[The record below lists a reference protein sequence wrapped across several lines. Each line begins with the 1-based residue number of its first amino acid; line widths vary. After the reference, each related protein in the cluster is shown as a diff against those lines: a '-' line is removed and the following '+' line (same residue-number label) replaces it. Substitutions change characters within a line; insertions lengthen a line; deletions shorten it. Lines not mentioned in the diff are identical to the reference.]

1 MTAIILAAGLG
12 SRYGG
17 LKQIDPVGPHG
28 EFIIDYSVYDCIR
41 AGFDRIVFIIK
52 EENLEAFEE
61 TIGSRIKG
69 DVEIAY
75 AFQNPNDLPDGF
87 SLPSERTKPWGTA
100 HALRACRHI
109 VEDKFIIFNADDFYG
124 RETFKNMYDSLAEV
138 NSGLFTMPGYNLA
151 NTLSANG
158 HVARGVCLT
167 ENGRLK
173 HIREIKKI
181 MRIDGTVKYEEDN
194 GEWVEID
201 ENVPVSMNFFGFTP
215 DIFETIERGFTEFL
229 RDRKNDLT
237 KDEYYIPNAVE
248 LGVTTGEFE
257 VKVIDTPEK
266 WMGVTYAS
274 DKAGFVEFLNA
285 KIAAGEY
292 PENLWNV

>member
-17 LKQIDPVGPHG
+17 LKQIDPVGPCG

-41 AGFDRIVFIIK
+41 AGFDKIVFIIK

-69 DVEIAY
+69 DVKIEY

-87 SLPSERTKPWGTA
+87 SLPADRTKPWGTS

-109 VEDKFIIFNADDFYG
+109 VDEKFVIFNADDFYG
-124 RETFKNMYDSLAEV
+124 YETFKNMYDSLYEV
-138 NSGLFTMPGYNLA
+138 NSKLYTMPGYCLA
-151 NTLSANG
+151 NTLSENG
-158 HVARGVCLT
+158 HVARGVCIT
-167 ENGRLK
+167 ENGMLK

-181 MRIDGTVKYEEDN
+181 MRIDGVTKYEEAD
-194 GEWVEID
+194 GTWTEID

-215 DIFETIERGFTEFL
+215 DIFDTIERGFSDFL
-229 RDRKNDLT
+229 RNPATDLI
-237 KDEYYIPNAVE
+237 KEEYYIPNAVE
-248 LGVTTGEFE
+248 LGVTSGEFE
-257 VKVIDTPEK
+257 VKVIETGAK

-274 DKAGFVEFLNA
+274 DKAPFVEFLNA

-292 PENLWNV
+292 PENLWGV